1 MTYEDILFL
10 IGFFLVI
17 AFFVGCKHKP
27 ATLSGWL
34 AFAFLSFIVT
44 PLISVPLTWYV
55 CRMLD
60 RATIKDKGYL
70 ILRILHLR
78 DKIRS
83 SYIISL

>member
-27 ATLSGWL
+27 TTLFGWL
-34 AFAFLSFIVT
+34 PFAFLSFIVT

-60 RATIKDKGYL
+60 RVTIKDKGYFDPSDFTFK
-70 ILRILHLR
+70 R
-78 DKIRS
+78 
-83 SYIISL
+83 